1 MKTHVFRLHP
11 GQDLKKEIQGYA
23 IRQNIA
29 AGWIMTCVGSLSR
42 VCLRFAKQQEAT
54 SLNGPFEIISLVGT
68 ISINGSHLHLGVADG
83 KGNMTGGHLLD
94 GNSVFTTA
102 EIVLAEEKNLVF
114 RRVEDSASGWR
125 ELSIEANHLLKT
137 QRKDPEHK
145 KSIR

>member
-42 VCLRFAKQQEAT
+42 VCLRFANQQEAT

-83 KGNMTGGHLLD
+83 KGNM
-94 GNSVFTTA
+94 
-102 EIVLAEEKNLVF
+102 AEEKNLVL